1 VLAAFALAWV
11 ASVSPVRA
19 AEGVPAP
26 AGVVVER
33 VAAVVNDDV
42 VLLSEVNE
50 LGGAYLADVAARRG
64 DLKAARAE
72 VLERLI
78 ERTLMRQAVRRL
90 NLDVSDADVDRTI
103 EDISGRNQLTRVQL
117 RAEVE
122 RGGMTW
128 DSYRAELTENLRE
141 MKFKQMVLRPRIEV
155 REDEVQDAYRRATK
169 DSPTRTHVQAL
180 FLAWPAGAD
189 EAGRA
194 AVVARAEALRTQ
206 AQRGTDFSELSRAHD
221 QGPFGAQGGEM
232 GTFGPGEL
240 VPSLETAVQATATGA
255 VSAPV
260 SSERGVFLLRVA
272 DRSAGGA
279 ELEAVRAKLVEAIT
293 SSHIDEERERWFQ
306 QARRE
311 ASVRVLLDVAA
322 GPGAP

>member
-1 VLAAFALAWV
+1 MRFAIALAWV

-19 AEGVPAP
+19 AEGVPASVV
-26 AGVVVER
+26 AGAVVER
-33 VAAVVNDDV
+33 VVAVVNDDV
-42 VLLSEVNE
+42 ILRSEVGE
-50 LGGAYLADVAARRG
+50 LGGAYLAEVAARRG
-64 DLKAARAE
+64 DVQAARAE

-103 EDISGRNQLTRVQL
+103 EDIANRNEITRVQL

-122 RGGMTW
+122 RGGMSW
-128 DSYRAELTENLRE
+128 EAYRAELAENLRE
-141 MKFKQMVLRPRIEV
+141 MKFTQVVLRPRIAV

-169 DSPTRTHVQAL
+169 DAPVRSHVQAL

-189 EAGRA
+189 EAARA
-194 AVVARAEALRTQ
+194 VVVARAEALR
-206 AQRGTDFSELSRAHD
+206 AQVLGGADFVALAREHD

-232 GTFGPGEL
+232 GMFGPGEL
-240 VPSLETAVQATATGA
+240 VPALDAAVQATPTGT

-260 SSERGVFLLRVA
+260 RAERGVFLLRVA
-272 DRSAGGA
+272 DRTAGGA
-279 ELEAVRAKLVEAIT
+279 DLESMRPKLVESLTA
-293 SSHIDEERERWFQ
+293 SRIDDERERWFQ

-311 ASVRVLLDVAA
+311 ASVRVLPDVATA
-322 GPGAP
+322 AP